1 MVFLDSRI
9 ITFHFRKLLNKIGNL
24 IQFMKGHIVDV
35 NCGHDYT
42 ILRVYPQYIN
52 VLQVFS

>member
-24 IQFMKGHIVDV
+24 IQFIKGHIVDM
-35 NCGHDYT
+35 NCGK
-42 ILRVYPQYIN
+42 
-52 VLQVFS
+52 